1 MHDVIEV
8 EEWEQAP
15 PVFHGDL
22 AGDRAAAAAYYARG
36 RELATHLPGKPARNA
51 AERVLAA
58 RLHAGLRSVRDAFLR
73 RHAEAVYAD
82 LTGGL
87 RRFVRVEELVYAAA
101 DRYPGLVPTR
111 AEVQAERAQLQ
122 KDKDGVEIDQGMFL
136 AHVLA
141 RPAAGAHLVHA
152 MLRPK
157 AASLARLEEFI
168 RTGRADCGSARVE
181 RRGASAQVEIRNT
194 RFLNAEDDGA
204 TAALETAVDLALLDP
219 AVEVCVLRG
228 APVDH
233 PRYAGRRIFQAGIN
247 LTHLYHGK
255 ISFVEFFMVRELGFA
270 NKMYRGL
277 TGDDFAPGEPERT
290 AEKPWIAAV
299 EAFAIGGGCQ
309 LLLVMDRVLAEEGSY
324 FNLPAR
330 KEGIIPGCA
339 NLRLPR
345 VVGDRIARQGI
356 LFDRKFLAESPEGRM
371 ICDEV
376 VPRGAMDAAIDA
388 AVGQLTGSGVVSAA
402 GNRKALRVGQEPID
416 TFRAYMATYAR
427 EQVLCQY
434 SPALISNLE
443 TNWNAHQRRV

>member
-1 MHDVIEV
+1 MT
-8 EEWEQAP
+8 EWERWTHEAP
-15 PVFHGDL
+15 PLRGTL
-22 AGDRAAAAAYYARG
+22 DRDAAAAAPYYARG
-36 RELATHLPGKPARNA
+36 EELVRRLPRRPGRTAEEQATADRIHGRLRAFREAFL
-51 AERVLAA
+51 
-58 RLHAGLRSVRDAFLR
+58 RLHAEAAYDA
-73 RHAEAVYAD
+73 
-82 LTGGL
+82 LTGDK
-87 RRFVRVEELVYAAA
+87 RRFVRVEDLVYAAA
-101 DRYPGLVPTR
+101 ELFPGLVPTR
-111 AEVQAERAQLQ
+111 AQVQAERALLQ
-122 KDKDGVEIDQGMFL
+122 KDKDGVEVDQGIFL
-136 AHVLA
+136 SHVLA
-141 RPAAGAHLVHA
+141 RPRPGHHLVHA

-157 AASLARLEEFI
+157 PESLGRLEAFA
-168 RTGRADCGSARVE
+168 RTGQADLGSARVE
-181 RRGASAQVEIRNT
+181 RRGACAQVEIRNT
-194 RFLNAEDDGA
+194 RFLNAEDDAA

-247 LTHLYHGK
+247 LTHLYQGK

-270 NKMYRGL
+270 SKMYRGL
-277 TGDDFAPGEPERT
+277 AGDDFAPGEPERT

-309 LLLVMDRVLAEEGSY
+309 LLLVMDRVLAEDGSY

-356 LFDRKFLAESPEGRM
+356 LFDRTFPAASPEGRM

-376 VPRGAMDAAIDA
+376 VPPGEMDAAIEA
-388 AVGQLTGSGVVSAA
+388 TVAQLTGSGVVSAA

-427 EQVLCQY
+427 EQALCHY
-434 SPALISNLE
+434 SPALIRNLE
-443 TNWNAHQRRV
+443 ANWNAHQRRG